1 MIIDKKILESEI
13 ESLKKLIEK
22 IENKC
27 YMSYIGIGIGAII
40 SLIAIIYFML
50 NPDIITGSLCLLFVG
65 GFVAFINYITL
76 RQRKNRIEQ
85 LKKDLKVSE
94 DLLLKN

>member
-1 MIIDKKILESEI
+1 MNIDKKILESEI

-65 GFVAFINYITL
+65 WFINYITL